1 MLVCNHNR
9 PLYLVGSHVCI
20 VRKLLPSSVIAFPAT
35 REDALL
41 LGKTNATNTT
51 MMETSTASATE
62 SEVLAQQQQQQQQT
76 PTIPTTQKQQYQ
88 LQLHLVIANIQKRR
102 NVQALIG
109 TALAFGV
116 SHIHVVGL
124 PSLDFNPDSP
134 QNSLPALLRQALV
147 ITANDDDY
155 STTAA
160 VPGQAVLRRFAKWK
174 DVVTHL
180 QKHDIPLVGVEID
193 ARAVSVDELLTT
205 LGGQQ
210 QQQQHLALV
219 MGNEGQ
225 GLQPHQMADCQHL
238 VRLPQYGS
246 GTASYNVYV
255 AASLVLH
262 RLHQYQITFGR

>member
-1 MLVCNHNR
+1 MLAQH
-9 PLYLVGSHVCI
+9 
-20 VRKLLPSSVIAFPAT
+20 
-35 REDALL
+35 
-41 LGKTNATNTT
+41 
-51 MMETSTASATE
+51 
-62 SEVLAQQQQQQQQT
+62 QQQQQET
-76 PTIPTTQKQQYQ
+76 PTVPTTQQPHQQ

-147 ITANDDDY
+147 MPANDDDY
-155 STTAA
+155 DYATTAG

-193 ARAVSVDELLTT
+193 ARAVSVNELLAT
-205 LGGQQ
+205 LGNQHKNDNGRMMQQ
-210 QQQQHLALV
+210 QKQQHLAVV

-225 GLQPHQMADCQHL
+225 GLQPRQISDCQHL

-255 AASLVLH
+255 AASLVLQ
-262 RLHQYQITFGR
+262 RLHQYQSTAGR